1 MAANFFNSTSDAP
14 VLTRRLDDD
23 VLQSA
28 EEAVLANPNS
38 TAVLQAQGDPQ
49 TVKAGSAGS
58 PAKYQQALARQLA
71 QQPFTAALLAFGAGA
86 MVLAL
91 LRSIISRRRNR
102 S

>member
-28 EEAVLANPNS
+28 EEAVLANPTS
-38 TAVLQAQGDPQ
+38 TAVLQAQGDLQ

-58 PAKYQQALARQLA
+58 TPKYQQALARQLA
-71 QQPFTAALLAFGAGA
+71 QQPFTATLLAFGAGA